1 VNDHALLDRL
11 AALLPP
17 PPDVEP
23 PDWRKV
29 ERSWGTPLPPD
40 YRAFRERWGTG
51 ALGDTVDVYDEAE
64 LREWVRDTVRDL
76 LEDKEDER
84 PIFPAPDGVL
94 VWGSTE
100 SKWFLFWRTEGP
112 PEDWRIALLD
122 DLMRWVDTDLRFV
135 EWLVAGLEGRLE
147 AGKAPPELV
156 AEDETELP
164 PAGERGHRWFAD
176 DGDDDDRDQRPFDA
190 NSVLQALGM
199 GEDDRG
205 PEFSVDLDL
214 GGVID
219 RPRGEALEA
228 FLAWVAERDPAL
240 RDEVLKATARASR
253 EEIRLRS
260 APAVPG
266 LARAAS
272 HFASEQLGV
281 PHGDP
286 EFLDHLFDED
296 WPPA

>member
-23 PDWRKV
+23 PDWDAV
-29 ERSWGTPLPPD
+29 ERDWGTPLPPD

-51 ALGDTVDVYDEAE
+51 AVDGTVVVHDEDELGD
-64 LREWVRDTVRDL
+64 WVRDTVRDH
-76 LEDKEDER
+76 LEDEEDDR
-84 PIFPAPDGVL
+84 PIFPAPGGVL

-100 SKWFLFWRTEGP
+100 TRWLVFWRTEGS
-112 PEDWRIALLD
+112 PEDWRIVLLD
-122 DLMRWVDTDLRFV
+122 EAMRWVDTDLRFV

-147 AGKAPPELV
+147 EGKAPPELV
-156 AEDETELP
+156 AEDETGLP

-176 DGDDDDRDQRPFDA
+176 DDGEDEQERPFDPNA
-190 NSVLQALGM
+190 VLQSLGM
-199 GEDDRG
+199 GEDDHG
-205 PEFSVDLDL
+205 PQFSVDLDL

-219 RPRGEALEA
+219 RPRDEALEA

-240 RDEVLKATARASR
+240 RDQVVGATARASR
-253 EEIRLRS
+253 EEVQLRS

-272 HFASEQLGV
+272 HFASERLGV

-296 WPPA
+296 WPPPA